1 MPTLNPHNRE
11 LSFKLVFYG
20 PGLGGKTTTLKTLF
34 ASTKA
39 ENRGKMVSVA
49 TQQDRTLHFD
59 FLPLRVPR
67 VRGMTVRLQLYTVPG
82 QLYYGA
88 TRKLLLSGVDG
99 VVFVADSQE
108 GRLEPNQ
115 ESLDDLKQN
124 LAELKRPFETLPHT
138 FHWNKRDLS
147 DLVPIEELEGRFN
160 PHGAPSIGT
169 IATTGEGVFEGLER
183 ITRLVLRAHEGE
195 ELDARPLLG
204 IMEDPGGIAHVLQ
217 TMVESAPSP
226 TKVAEQ
232 GAAHAPS
239 SAHAQNGVAKA
250 PSIPEPELV
259 PSPPPVSAAP
269 AGVGARSGT
278 PSEVPEP
285 QVPFLDELDDLSPS
299 PPGVIPVIQPKPK
312 IPFQTTEGGTA
323 LSVQAPEGIAVEP
336 LKREIVSDV
345 PPVPSP
351 PTALPD
357 EGPALTFRHLFS
369 GAQAERR
376 AVELCEAHLARGE
389 AKAAILACDVA
400 LSRLLATVAASLGS
414 QSAPKD
420 PALVAYLLGLEGPRY
435 LAFRALVRAARK
447 NEPVTLAAAFE
458 AFLLLLEANRLREAT
473 RPAR

>member
-124 LAELKRPFETLPHT
+124 LAELKRPLDTLPHT

-147 DLVPIEELEGRFN
+147 DLVPIEELERRFN
-160 PHGAPSIGT
+160 PNGAPSLGT
-169 IATTGEGVFEGLER
+169 VATTGEGVFDGLER

-195 ELDARPLLG
+195 ELDSRPLLG
-204 IMEDPGGIAHVLQ
+204 IMEDPGGITHVLQ
-217 TMVESAPSP
+217 NMVESAPSP
-226 TKVAEQ
+226 TKVAE
-232 GAAHAPS
+232 
-239 SAHAQNGVAKA
+239 NGKPASPVAD
-250 PSIPEPELV
+250 V
-259 PSPPPVSAAP
+259 VVSPPPESASPEAVRASSSSDIPDAP
-269 AGVGARSGT
+269 
-278 PSEVPEP
+278 
-285 QVPFLDELDDLSPS
+285 VPFLDDLDDLSPS
-299 PPGVIPVIQPKPK
+299 PPGVIPVVQPKPK
-312 IPFQTTEGGTA
+312 TPFQTTEGGTA
-323 LSVQAPEGIAVEP
+323 LSVQAPEGLVAPP

-351 PTALPD
+351 PVGFADDP
-357 EGPALTFRHLFS
+357 PMLTFRHLFA

-376 AVELCEAHLARGE
+376 AVELTETHLARGE
-389 AKAAILACDVA
+389 AKAAILSCDVA
-400 LSRLLATVAASLGS
+400 LSRLLATVAATLGS

-420 PALVAYLLGLEGPRY
+420 PALVAYLLGLDGARY

-447 NEPVTLAAAFE
+447 NEPVSLNAAFD
-458 AFLLLLEANRLREAT
+458 AFLLLLEANRLREAS
-473 RPAR
+473 RPPR

>member
-34 ASTKA
+34 ASTKV

-115 ESLDDLKQN
+115 ESLDDLRQN
-124 LAELKRPFETLPHT
+124 LAELKRPLDQLPHT

-147 DLVPIEELEGRFN
+147 DLVPIEELERRFN
-160 PHGAPSIGT
+160 PHGAPSLGT
-169 IATTGEGVFEGLER
+169 VATTGEGVFDGLER

-195 ELDARPLLG
+195 ELDSRPLLG
-204 IMEDPGGIAHVLQ
+204 IMEDPGGINHVLQ
-217 TMVESAPSP
+217 NMVESAPSP
-226 TKVAEQ
+226 TKVAAEN
-232 GAAHAPS
+232 GKTVS
-239 SAHAQNGVAKA
+239 STASVASA
-250 PSIPEPELV
+250 SEPNVLV
-259 PSPPPVSAAP
+259 SPPPDSAPP
-269 AGVGARSGT
+269 AGLRST
-278 PSEVPEP
+278 SSSDIPEAPVPPMED
-285 QVPFLDELDDLSPS
+285 LDELVQ
-299 PPGVIPVIQPKPK
+299 PGVIAIVAKNPK
-312 IPFQTTEGGTA
+312 IAFETTEGGTA
-323 LSVQAPEGIAVEP
+323 LSVQAPKGVAVEP

-351 PTALPD
+351 PVGFADDAPV
-357 EGPALTFRHLFS
+357 LTFRHLFA

-376 AVELCEAHLARGE
+376 AVELTETHLARGE
-389 AKAAILACDVA
+389 AKAAILSCDVA
-400 LSRLLATVAASLGS
+400 LSRLLATVAATLGS

-420 PALVAYLLGLEGPRY
+420 PALVAYLLGLDGARY

-447 NEPVTLAAAFE
+447 NEAVSLNAAFE
-458 AFLLLLEANRLREAT
+458 AFLLLLDANRLREAA

>member
-115 ESLDDLKQN
+115 ESLDDLREN
-124 LAELKRPFETLPHT
+124 LAELKRPLEQLPHT

-147 DLVPIEELEGRFN
+147 ELVPIEELERRFN
-160 PHGAPSIGT
+160 PHGAPSLGT

-195 ELDARPLLG
+195 ELDTRPLLG
-204 IMEDPGGIAHVLQ
+204 IMEDPGGIAQVLQ
-217 TMVESAPSP
+217 SMVEAAPVATKGSA
-226 TKVAEQ
+226 VAE
-232 GAAHAPS
+232 GTAATSEAAVELRVSPS
-239 SAHAQNGVAKA
+239 D
-250 PSIPEPELV
+250 IPD
-259 PSPPPVSAAP
+259 SPPEDLRA
-269 AGVGARSGT
+269 
-278 PSEVPEP
+278 
-285 QVPFLDELDDLSPS
+285 ELDLLGSPV
-299 PPGVIPVIQPKPK
+299 PPSVKPVLAPPKQL
-312 IPFQTTEGGTA
+312 FATTEGGTA
-323 LSVQAPEGIAVEP
+323 LSVQAPEGLLKGLAGARREAV
-336 LKREIVSDV
+336 VSDL

-351 PTALPD
+351 PVAFSDDAPV
-357 EGPALTFRHLFS
+357 LTFRHLFN
-369 GAQAERR
+369 GAIAERR
-376 AVELCEAHLARGE
+376 AVELAEGHLARGE
-389 AKAAILACDVA
+389 SRAAILSCDVA
-400 LSRLLATVAASLGS
+400 LSRLLATVGATMGS
-414 QSAPKD
+414 QSAPKE
-420 PALVAYLLGLEGPRY
+420 PALMAYLLGLSGPRY
-435 LAFRALVRAARK
+435 LAFRALVRAARR
-447 NEPVTLAAAFE
+447 NEPVTVAAAFE
-458 AFLLLLEANRLREAT
+458 GFLLLLEANRLRET
-473 RPAR
+473 GRTVR